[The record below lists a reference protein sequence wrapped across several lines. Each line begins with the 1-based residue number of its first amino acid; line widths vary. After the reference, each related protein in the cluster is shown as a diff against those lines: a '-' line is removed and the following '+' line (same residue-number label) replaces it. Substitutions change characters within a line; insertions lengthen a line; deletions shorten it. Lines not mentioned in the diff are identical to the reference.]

1 MTSIKYGF
9 LANLLGF
16 RIKQAYEHLLRD
28 ADKELK
34 KDGISAQQFSIL
46 AMIKVNPGIT
56 QSRLIEHLYVTRS
69 TCGDLVEQ
77 LTRNKLIEQTPID
90 RRSFGLNLTE
100 KGESVFSDAK
110 KVVMRHTAKQTH
122 HMSKDEVADLTRL
135 LTKFVEPD

>member
-1 MTSIKYGF
+1 METIKYGF
-9 LANLLGF
+9 LGNLLGF

-46 AMIKVNPGIT
+46 AMIKINPGIL
-56 QSRLIEHLYVTRS
+56 QSRLIEHLYITRS

-90 RRSFGLNLTE
+90 RRSFGLDLTE
-100 KGESVFSDAK
+100 KGESVFTRAK
-110 KVVMRHTAKQTH
+110 KIVDRHTAKQTQ
-122 HMSKDEVADLTRL
+122 HMSKSEITDLTHL
-135 LTKFVEPD
+135 LTRFVEQD